1 MIKFFRLYVLLEEP
15 RCKIVGAKF
24 FLCNVFLVKIEYT
37 NRDTKKRL
45 NGGIRN
51 FVNEPG

>member
-1 MIKFFRLYVLLEEP
+1 MDP
-15 RCKIVGAKF
+15 CNT
-24 FLCNVFLVKIEYT
+24 FLRKIEYT
-37 NRDTKKRL
+37 NRDIKKRL